1 VKVKIEM
8 NDDVYLTSDGE
19 KALRE
24 ELKELTT
31 TERNKLALRLR
42 DAIQMGDL
50 SENADYKKAKEDQGF
65 LEGRI
70 QEIEYKLRNAIIIN
84 EDNIKVNAVGLGNKV
99 KIQSDDDDPEEYLL
113 VGASEADPRNGKI
126 SNDSPIGSALIG
138 HKVGESIEVTTP
150 GGKITFKILKIE

>member
-1 VKVKIEM
+1 MKVKIEM
-8 NDDVYLTSDGE
+8 NDDVYLTSEGE